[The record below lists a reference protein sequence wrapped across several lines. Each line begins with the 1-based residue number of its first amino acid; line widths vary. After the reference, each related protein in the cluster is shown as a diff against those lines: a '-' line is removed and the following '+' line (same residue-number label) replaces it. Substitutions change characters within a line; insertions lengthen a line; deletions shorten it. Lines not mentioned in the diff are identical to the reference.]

1 MKKQSSTGLFMLV
14 IAAFV
19 LLLFTQ
25 ISVSAQITSTGD
37 QNTTTQNPSEDDLI
51 NPDRPG
57 IADGSTVVGKGRL
70 QVESGLQAEFRR
82 NGDTRDHTFFI
93 PTLVRIGIAKRWEA
107 RLEGSTFEHDTTLEP
122 GVPISH
128 TSGLAPFSFGVKYHI
143 EDSAGIRKPSLG
155 VIARLFPAWG
165 SGDFRSHHVAA
176 DLRLAADW
184 DFAPKLSLNPNIGV
198 GRYEDNQ
205 SRTFTAGLF
214 AVTLNY
220 FPTKKL
226 NPFVDM
232 GLTAPEEHGGKSVV
246 IFNGGVAYIIGR
258 NLQLDASIGNGAHGR
273 TPPRPFVAFGIS
285 FRTKPFGRHGG

>member
-1 MKKQSSTGLFMLV
+1 MKKNTI
-14 IAAFV
+14 IAPLWSGIATL
-19 LLLFTQ
+19 LLLFAGGVFAT
-25 ISVSAQITSTGD
+25 AQTSSTNN
-37 QNTTTQNPSEDDLI
+37 QNTTTQNQDEDDLI

-70 QVESGLQAEFRR
+70 QIESGVQAEFRR
-82 NGDTRDHTFFI
+82 DGDTRDHTLFI
-93 PTLVRIGIAKRWEA
+93 PTLVRIGIDKRWEA
-107 RLEGSTFEHDTTLEP
+107 RIEGNTFTRDTTLEP
-122 GVPISH
+122 GVPDAHS
-128 TSGLAPFSFGVKYHI
+128 SGLAPISFGVKYHI

-155 VIARLFPAWG
+155 IIARVFPSWG

-198 GRYEDNQ
+198 GRFEDDQ
-205 SRTFTAGLF
+205 SRAFTAGLF

-220 FPTKKL
+220 LPTKKL

-232 GLTAPEEHGGKSVV
+232 GLAAPEERGGRSVV
-246 IFNGGVAYIIGR
+246 VFDGGVAYIIGR

-285 FRTKPFGRHGG
+285 FRTRPFGRHRG